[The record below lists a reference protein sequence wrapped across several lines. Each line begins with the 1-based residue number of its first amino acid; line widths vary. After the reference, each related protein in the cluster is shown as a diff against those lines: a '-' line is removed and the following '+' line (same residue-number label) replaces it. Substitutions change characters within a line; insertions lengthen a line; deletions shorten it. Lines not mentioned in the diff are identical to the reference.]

1 MVKEKYFENQ
11 NEKATHN
18 SFGDYLK
25 YNRTY
30 RENPVGSKLI
40 NFLLK
45 Y

>member
-25 YNRTY
+25 YIEPTGKI
-30 RENPVGSKLI
+30 PVGSKLI